1 MDHVLKKIGLVAVAT
16 IGLSLAATPAF
27 AAPSD
32 DAGTPREVIPYQ
44 ASNPVTFADAYN
56 AFMDG
61 GAALG
66 YGAAA
71 VVGSAYTGIALTPSL
86 IAHSFT
92 CGGC

>member
-1 MDHVLKKIGLVAVAT
+1 MDHVLKKIGLVAAAT

-27 AAPSD
+27 ATPADHSAPRD
-32 DAGTPREVIPYQ
+32 VTPYVVNSPM
-44 ASNPVTFADAYN
+44 TFADAFN

-71 VVGSAYTGIALTPSL
+71 VVGGAYSGIALTPSL
-86 IAHSFT
+86 ITHSFT
-92 CGGC
+92 CGGGC

>member
-1 MDHVLKKIGLVAVAT
+1 MDQVLKKIGLVAAAT
-16 IGLSLAATPAF
+16 ISLSLAAAPAF
-27 AAPSD
+27 AAPADHSEPRD
-32 DAGTPREVIPYQ
+32 VTPYVVGSPM
-44 ASNPVTFADAYN
+44 TFSDAYN

-71 VVGSAYTGIALTPSL
+71 VVGGAYSGIALTPSL
-86 IAHSFT
+86 IAHSFS